1 MFPYSNAAHY
11 GLEYE
16 LDPDDF
22 DDTSL
27 AEIQREQRHQRE
39 NRSGTRRERTMP
51 LLVGLLDASAARM
64 TPDTTIPMYEANELE
79 NGGMVQNMDLD
90 ELAAKQWSGG
100 GLLNSV
106 ANMANSILGAGR
118 HNHAWAYMVLM
129 MR

>member
-1 MFPYSNAAHY
+1 
-11 GLEYE
+11 
-16 LDPDDF
+16 
-22 DDTSL
+22 
-27 AEIQREQRHQRE
+27 
-39 NRSGTRRERTMP
+39 MP

-100 GLLNSV
+100 GLLNSA

-118 HNHAWAYMVLM
+118 HNHARAYMVLM